1 MDYTKIYTPN
11 VTHQQE
17 KATPTQVKNNAG
29 GYVFKV
35 DPWMRLNRFLVLGT
49 AGGTYYVSEKKH
61 TYDNID
67 ALLALIKLDGERV
80 VNTLVEISLAGRA
93 PNNDH
98 AIFCLA
104 LVTANGND
112 VAKKLAYASISKV
125 CRTGTHLFTFT
136 QAVQNLRG
144 WSRGLRNGVG
154 AFYDGRTEDQVALQ
168 LIKYRQRNG
177 WTHKDVL
184 RLAHPKKHG
193 ELFGWAVGKVE
204 KTQNPMVEAFQEL
217 QTLKADKKEDVRKA
231 ILLLKEFRL
240 PWETLP
246 TEFHAVPDVWE
257 AMLPNMPLHAMLRHL
272 NRLTSLG
279 LLKSNLS
286 THTQMV
292 MEKLNQESIL
302 KSRLHPLTI
311 LNCMA
316 TYASGHGVK
325 GNMTWTPTQGVLD
338 ALNDAFY
345 LAFGNV
351 TPTGKRIYKALDVS
365 GSMCAPISGLAIS
378 CRVASCAMAMV
389 SHRVEK
395 QVEVGAFG
403 STMIP
408 VNLSPK
414 MSLPELC
421 NRTKALP
428 WSGTDCSLPMQFAL
442 KNKIPVDLFEVYT
455 DNETYAGSIHPFQAL
470 KQYRKGMGIDAK
482 LVVIG
487 MTATEFTIAD
497 PEDPGMLDIVGMDVS
512 VPSLISDFVNGV

>member
-17 KATPTQVKNNAG
+17 KAKPTQVENNAKG
-29 GYVFKV
+29 FVFTV

-49 AGGTYYVSEKKH
+49 SGGTYYVSEKKH
-61 TYDNID
+61 TYNNID
-67 ALLALIKLDGERV
+67 AILELIKLDGERV
-80 VNTLVEISLAGRA
+80 VNTLVEISHTGRA
-93 PNNDH
+93 PSNDH

-104 LVTANGND
+104 LVTAHGNA
-112 VAKKLAYASISKV
+112 VAKKLAYDSIVKV

-154 AFYDGRTEDQVALQ
+154 AFYDGRTEDQAALQ
-168 LIKYRQRNG
+168 LIKYRHRNG

-184 RLAHPKKHG
+184 RLAHPKKHS

-204 KTQNPMVEAFQEL
+204 KPKNQLVEAFQEL
-217 QTLKADKKEDVRKA
+217 QTLKADKKPEVRRA
-231 ILLLKEFRL
+231 VVLLKEFNL

-246 TEFHAVPDVWE
+246 TEFHEIPDVWE

-272 NRLTSLG
+272 NRLTALG

-311 LNCMA
+311 LNCMS
-316 TYASGHGVK
+316 TYSAGHGVK
-325 GNMTWTPTQGVLD
+325 GSLSWTPTQGVLD

-351 TPTGKRIYKALDVS
+351 KPTGKRIYKALDVS
-365 GSMCAPISGLAIS
+365 GSMCAPIAGLALS

-395 QVEVGAFG
+395 FVEVGAFG
-403 STMIP
+403 SSMIP
-408 VNLSPK
+408 VSLSPK
-414 MSLPELC
+414 MGLPELC
-421 NRTKALP
+421 NKTKALP
-428 WSGTDCSLPMQFAL
+428 WSGTDCSLPMQHAL
-442 KNKIPVDLFEVYT
+442 KNKVPVDLFEIYT

-497 PEDPGMLDIVGMDVS
+497 PEDLGMLDVVGFDTATPEV
-512 VPSLISDFVNGV
+512 ISQFSCS